1 MNLKSAVVAL
11 KSAEYFLKKYTPRL
25 TEKRLEKMSL
35 PKIELYEDL
44 TGAKWSG
51 FCPVASYIEDLY
63 FEAIDLYGDDNISI
77 GIPEV
82 YDIKALSELT
92 NRFFDVED
100 RLCAL
105 AHSVSVV
112 SHNKFID
119 AYHR

>member
-1 MNLKSAVVAL
+1 MNLKSAVAAL

-35 PKIELYEDL
+35 SKLELYEDL

-51 FCPVASYIEDLY
+51 FCPIASYIENLY

-77 GIPEV
+77 GIPQA
-82 YDIKALSELT
+82 YDIKALSELAS
-92 NRFFDVED
+92 RFSDVED
-100 RLCAL
+100 QLCAL

-112 SHNKFID
+112 SNNKFID
-119 AYHR
+119 SYNQ